1 VTRLARVPRLLPRRR
16 RPAGATCL
24 SAHRSGQA
32 IVEFAGAMTVLLLLA
47 LGIMTFA
54 PAVVRTAQ
62 LTQAVR
68 DGVAYGRMAPNDAA
82 GIRDRVRRSA
92 PSMGIPD
99 SAISITCRQ
108 GLDWTTP
115 VVPCASAVPGN
126 SIRVEATFVF
136 QMINSPLATR
146 LNAPLEIT
154 RSAVSEIY

>member
-1 VTRLARVPRLLPRRR
+1 VTRLARLLH
-16 RPAGATCL
+16 RPARIDFR
-24 SAHRSGQA
+24 SAGTTSRPGQA

-54 PAVVRTAQ
+54 PAVVRAAQ

-92 PSMGIPD
+92 PSMGVPD
-99 SAISITCRQ
+99 SAITITCRQ
-108 GLDWTTP
+108 GLDWNTP
-115 VVPCASAVPGN
+115 VVSCASAVPGN